1 MLHSA
6 YELISS
12 LSLNSQLGLLSD
24 TCWSTG
30 ICFEGGG
37 GGIIWR
43 AGNFVLQGYQK
54 RGQLV
59 DLHLLPFLVPRLRHL
74 NVVADGR
81 G

>member
-1 MLHSA
+1 MTHAGVQAFVLK
-6 YELISS
+6 EV
-12 LSLNSQLGLLSD
+12 
-24 TCWSTG
+24 
-30 ICFEGGG
+30 

-54 RGQLV
+54 HGQLV